1 MYLSTFVQ
9 QAANLTTIGLSI
21 ANNVR
26 EKIQHDEKEALEWQQ
41 HESEIKL
48 AEAQFEEKERLAK
61 QIYLVDKF
69 SEIQQHFQQLN
80 ADLLSAA
87 KESERD
93 MWDQRNQQFSN
104 IVLATT
110 IIMTGLITVLVQGVL
125 PPGCSNFIKI
135 TYSIANSLS
144 IGLLIICAVLSSEIV
159 LRASSFM
166 FNRTNK
172 YSAGVNDA
180 IETTKETKNKI
191 RRAYV
196 GMLTHNIRP
205 HILSFLFYLFPTYL
219 SLLSLLFL
227 LDYYTYRFDRI

>member
-1 MYLSTFVQ
+1 M
-9 QAANLTTIGLSI
+9 TTIGLSI

-26 EKIQHDEKEALEWQQ
+26 DRYQHNEKEALEWQQ
-41 HESEIKL
+41 HENEIKL
-48 AEAQFEEKERLAK
+48 ADEQFEEKERLAK

-69 SEIQQHFQQLN
+69 SEIEQHFQQLN
-80 ADLLSAA
+80 ADLLAAA

-125 PPGCSNFIKI
+125 PPGCSDFIKI
-135 TYSIANSLS
+135 SYSIANSLS

-172 YSAGVNDA
+172 YSAGVSQA
-180 IETTKETKNKI
+180 IETTKETKREI

-196 GMLTHNIRP
+196 GMSRH
-205 HILSFLFYLFPTYL
+205 SF
-219 SLLSLLFL
+219 
-227 LDYYTYRFDRI
+227 